1 MFISDGNQN
10 LSLSMPVH
18 GGQYFNP
25 PPIGAVETYII
36 QNPIKRVL
44 EYIIITKKK
53 CEYMMFHN
61 FRSIKCKREKDGIDE
76 R

>member
-44 EYIIITKKK
+44 EYIIIEYIIITKKK
-53 CEYMMFHN
+53 N
-61 FRSIKCKREKDGIDE
+61 VNI
-76 R
+76 